1 MSGLA
6 SLGTPGVTLARTDS
20 GLHGVEKTRGSSG
33 CETQFSHVGLPLE
46 TCMGLLLV
54 AACST
59 G

>member
-1 MSGLA
+1 MA